1 MERDKKF
8 TRLTVEQ
15 SEMKVTWEVPYED
28 VDGIDMVNALKTI
41 LVGMTFSPD
50 CIPDIFAS
58 WLEEYAKDKYDIIEK
73 DENDEEYKILNTEDY
88 GKE

>member
-1 MERDKKF
+1 MENHKF

-41 LVGMTFSPD
+41 LVGMTFSPNY
-50 CIPDIFAS
+50 IPDIFAD
-58 WLEEYAKDKYDIIEK
+58 WLKEYASDKYEIIEK
-73 DENDEEYKILNTEDY
+73 DEIDEEYKILNTEDH
-88 GKE
+88 GKD